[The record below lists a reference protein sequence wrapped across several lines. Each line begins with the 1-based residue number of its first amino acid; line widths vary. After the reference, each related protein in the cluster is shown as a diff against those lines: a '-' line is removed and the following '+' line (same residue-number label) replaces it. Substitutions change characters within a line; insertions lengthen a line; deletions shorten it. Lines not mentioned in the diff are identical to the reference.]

1 MDEIRYSHCPNNT
14 FKSFQPIKSIIL
26 FSFSNLK
33 IQPIVYLKINHHFEE
48 LLMKDQKRKVEVIRS
63 IEQLQLPNQL
73 IQALDDAQ
81 LAENVVHAIN
91 YLKNMSHQWH

>member
-1 MDEIRYSHCPNNT
+1 
-14 FKSFQPIKSIIL
+14 
-26 FSFSNLK
+26 
-33 IQPIVYLKINHHFEE
+33 
-48 LLMKDQKRKVEVIRS
+48 MKDQKRKVEVIRS